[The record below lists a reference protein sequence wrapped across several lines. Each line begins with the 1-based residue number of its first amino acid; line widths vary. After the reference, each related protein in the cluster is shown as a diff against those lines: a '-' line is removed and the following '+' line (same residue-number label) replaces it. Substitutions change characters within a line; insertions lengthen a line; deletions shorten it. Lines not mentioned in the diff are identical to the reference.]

1 MKDTDYLTISARVRA
16 MENSLLTKERRER
29 MVDARSDEEAVKVLT
44 ECGYAEPE
52 DLSQSAVNAVLSQAR
67 AAVFADLARSVPQ
80 PRLVEVFKIKYDYHN
95 AKALLKAEALG
106 ENAKRLLMSGGRYEP
121 DLLAEAFH
129 RGDMEDFSET
139 FRTAVSKAQTALA
152 KEKAP
157 QKCDLILDKACYA
170 EMAGAAAE
178 CGSEFLRGYVR
189 LSVDT
194 VNLRTAVRCIR
205 MGVPPVEIE
214 RDLLPGGNVD
224 VQTVAEAPKEAW
236 GKLFPAELEKAAA
249 VGADA
254 AASGEGSL
262 TEFERACDN
271 ALMAYL
277 SQARRVPFGEEPV
290 VGYLCA
296 REAEATAIRTI
307 LSLRKAG
314 AGAEIIRERLRECYV

>member
-1 MKDTDYLTISARVRA
+1 
-16 MENSLLTKERRER
+16 
-29 MVDARSDEEAVKVLT
+29 
-44 ECGYAEPE
+44 
-52 DLSQSAVNAVLSQAR
+52 
-67 AAVFADLARSVPQ
+67 
-80 PRLVEVFKIKYDYHN
+80 
-95 AKALLKAEALG
+95 
-106 ENAKRLLMSGGRYEP
+106 
-121 DLLAEAFH
+121 
-129 RGDMEDFSET
+129 
-139 FRTAVSKAQTALA
+139 
-152 KEKAP
+152 
-157 QKCDLILDKACYA
+157 
-170 EMAGAAAE
+170 
-178 CGSEFLRGYVR
+178 
-189 LSVDT
+189 
-194 VNLRTAVRCIR
+194 